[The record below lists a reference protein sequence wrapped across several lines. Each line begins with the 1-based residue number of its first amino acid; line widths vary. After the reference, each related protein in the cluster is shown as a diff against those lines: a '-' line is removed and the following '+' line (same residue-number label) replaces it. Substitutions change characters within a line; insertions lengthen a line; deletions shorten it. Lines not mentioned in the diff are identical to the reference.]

1 MKNPEFNDID
11 LEYRL
16 LLEEVAFLRSHIVQE
31 TESRIGDFHLN
42 CRIMMELSGNQIR
55 TGKIADKPAVTR
67 LRPQPGSKGKDVVL
81 VLLVPD
87 CPESQG
93 IAN

>member
-1 MKNPEFNDID
+1 
-11 LEYRL
+11 
-16 LLEEVAFLRSHIVQE
+16 
-31 TESRIGDFHLN
+31 
-42 CRIMMELSGNQIR
+42 MELSGNQIR

-67 LRPQPGSKGKDVVL
+67 LHPQPGSKGKDVVL